1 MCIKEGDKI
10 KLSIAVWNDSLF
22 LDSLGVMD
30 YSLLV
35 GLDKD
40 KSELV
45 VGIIGTHDTHD
56 THDTRTNTR
65 VVRLYA
71 QVHAGQADG
80 GVDEVLGAHG
90 RTGQTAHNFAARPV
104 QVALQGCHV
113 ALLHHGTL
121 APHTHDTQHTTHSRN
136 GTHGF

>member
-45 VGIIGTHDTHD
+45 VGIIGTSSLSLLPVAAAVTDREILMRD
-56 THDTRTNTR
+56 SSSVC
-65 VVRLYA
+65 VVRCA
-71 QVHAGQADG
+71 Q
-80 GVDEVLGAHG
+80 
-90 RTGQTAHNFAARPV
+90 
-104 QVALQGCHV
+104 
-113 ALLHHGTL
+113 
-121 APHTHDTQHTTHSRN
+121 TTCASTRWTSGWRN
-136 GTHGF
+136 

>member
-1 MCIKEGDKI
+1 MCITEGDKI

-45 VGIIGTHDTHD
+45 VGIIGT
-56 THDTRTNTR
+56 
-65 VVRLYA
+65 
-71 QVHAGQADG
+71 
-80 GVDEVLGAHG
+80 
-90 RTGQTAHNFAARPV
+90 
-104 QVALQGCHV
+104 AL
-113 ALLHHGTL
+113 
-121 APHTHDTQHTTHSRN
+121 
-136 GTHGF
+136 